1 MESKEGSA
9 GRSVV
14 AGAVGGVVAVVALA
28 AIAAIAALLLRR
40 MGPRLM
46 PRLMPRMSGGCCSE
60 EMRACMDK
68 CGCGRPAS
76 AEETDRS

>member
-1 MESKEGSA
+1 MESKEGPA

-28 AIAAIAALLLRR
+28 AIAALLLRR

-46 PRLMPRMSGGCCSE
+46 PRMMERMSGCCSE
-60 EMRACMDK
+60 EMRACLDK

-76 AEETDRS
+76 AEGTDRS